1 MAYDF
6 ATSDGSGREYSRE
19 TYGRSVTSGSGARR
33 PGMKPGQPTP
43 TPTFDPQSFAQASVA
58 PDAPRIPNL
67 TPGSPAPGDLT
78 QRRTAS
84 GVADDPTYL
93 DRVYAARENPQ
104 YSPEV
109 QAARDA
115 GPIFSGGGPRQSAG
129 GPGGSYAG
137 RLEGQ
142 VKAYGDMVGQD
153 FQRQVGSMLGDLN
166 GIGALRSGAVTSGM
180 NDLTTNYGRQI
191 GNYASQTATD
201 AARLDQQEAEF
212 GRSLAQRG
220 SEFDRSLALDRDRF
234 GADDKYRY
242 ANLASENSR
251 FDRGLAEQGRQ
262 YDAGLFQQD
271 KQYTG
276 DSVFRFNEAQ
286 RDEADRQ
293 IERNFRNRQYADQQ
307 NASRKRGVGK
317 LLGGLAG
324 GAVGFFAGG
333 PAGAIGGAKAGSSLF
348 G

>member
-1 MAYDF
+1 MGYGFD
-6 ATSDGSGREYSRE
+6 TQDGSGREYSRE
-19 TYGRSVTSGSGARR
+19 TYGASVTSGSGARR

-43 TPTFDPQSFAQASVA
+43 TPMFDPQSFAQASVA

-67 TPGSPAPGDLT
+67 APGGGDLT
-78 QRRTAS
+78 QRRTAA

-93 DRVYAARENPQ
+93 DRVYAARENPT

-109 QAARDA
+109 QALRDA
-115 GPIFSGGGPRQSAG
+115 GPIFSRAGGGQAG

-166 GIGALRSGAVTSGM
+166 GIGALRSGATVTGM
-180 NDLTTNYGRQI
+180 NDLTTNFGRQV
-191 GNYASQTATD
+191 GNYAAQTATD
-201 AARLDQQEAEF
+201 AARLDQQESEF
-212 GRSLAQRG
+212 GRGLAQRN
-220 SEFDRSLALDRDRF
+220 SEFDRSLALDRDRLTSDDRYR
-234 GADDKYRY
+234 GAELSQRGMQ
-242 ANLASENSR
+242 
-251 FDRGLAEQGRQ
+251 FDRSLSEQSRQ
-262 YDAGLFQQD
+262 YDAGLFQRD
-271 KQYTG
+271 KEYTG
-276 DSVFRFNEAQ
+276 DSAFRFNEAQ
-286 RDEADRQ
+286 RDEKDRD

-307 NASRKRGVGK
+307 SASRKRGIGK

-324 GAVGFFAGG
+324 GAVGLFTGG
-333 PAGAIGGAKAGSSLF
+333 PGGALAGAKAGSSIF